1 MVKKLIIMIIDA
13 LRWDFITGSIGK
25 VAMPITS
32 SLIANSS
39 ACLLQ
44 TKVQPPT
51 VTMPRIK
58 VLYFKQNHL
67 KYLYSETIKY
77 NEIIIFI

>member
-1 MVKKLIIMIIDA
+1 MVIDA
-13 LRWDFITGSIGK
+13 LRWDFIMGSTGK
-25 VAMPITS
+25 AAMPVTS

-44 TKVQPPT
+44 AKVQPPT

-58 VLYFKQNHL
+58 VAYLIQLFIAFNAL
-67 KYLYSETIKY
+67 KLIACKE
-77 NEIIIFI
+77 

>member
-1 MVKKLIIMIIDA
+1 MIYRVKIDTLYQPMVTKLIIMVIDA

-25 VAMPITS
+25 VAMPVTS

-39 ACLLQ
+39 GCLFQ
-44 TKVQPPT
+44 AKVEQPT

-58 VLYFKQNHL
+58 VLY
-67 KYLYSETIKY
+67 IK
-77 NEIIIFI
+77 